1 MDNKVSKK
9 RSRNKNILEPAPGE
23 ALCPTLLDIIREARS
38 TKDDS
43 HARMDQAMARSGRA
57 RSTIYKDMNA
67 GIFPPQV
74 ELGEHAVGWK
84 NSELSAW
91 MSAREFATRSKGKVD
106 MKKFIVTLI
115 ALRELP
121 RSVLPDHCERCAHER
136 LLRLPNAKCKASV
149 AESTSIE

>member
-1 MDNKVSKK
+1 MDNTVSKK
-9 RSRNKNILEPAPGE
+9 RSRNKNTLEPASGE

-43 HARMDQAMARSGRA
+43 YARMDQAMARSGRA
-57 RSTIYKDMNA
+57 RSTIYKDMSA
-67 GIFPPQV
+67 GIFPTQV
-74 ELGEHAVGWK
+74 EIGEQAVGWK

-121 RSVLPDHCERCAHER
+121 RSVLPDRCEHCSHER
-136 LLRLPNAKCKASV
+136 LLRLPNAKYKAS
-149 AESTSIE
+149 APEPTSNE